1 MNNFKKIGISALAG
15 SMLAVS
21 AHASEVAVSGTV
33 EVTYTTNEGNVDSST
48 GNPIGMKNN
57 IGFSAS
63 GDVNGYAVTYTTTL
77 TDAGGALVSTLYT
90 VDLGDLGVIGVDQGM
105 GSYGVDTA
113 DDSILPTAYE
123 EPSHGGGTASLNS
136 SGSSDSIGYKNT
148 FGPLDL
154 NLEYNFDTGGA
165 DSADG
170 AAGVATTAEGGSNTN
185 FVLSTSPV
193 DGLTVGFGYGKTDSN
208 RAIVSGTSDEDSE
221 VLGYVKY
228 AVGPVS
234 LGYTQSTEQTGAAG
248 SAQENMTG
256 YAVAFNVNDNLSI
269 SYADRELE
277 FDKASA
283 SAVTEDSEAI
293 MAAYTMGSASLRA
306 AFNEHSNVAGVS
318 GVNDDNMEL
327 SLVLS
332 F

>member
-33 EVTYTTNEGNVDSST
+33 EVTYTTNEGSNEVT

-57 IGFSAS
+57 LGFSAS
-63 GDVNGYAVTYTTTL
+63 GDVNGYAVTYTTTM

-90 VDLGDLGVIGVDQGM
+90 VDLGDLGVLGFDQGM
-105 GSYGVDTA
+105 GSYGVDTV
-113 DDSILPTAYE
+113 DESVLPTAYE
-123 EPSHGGGTASLNS
+123 EPTHGGGTTSLNS
-136 SGSSDSIGYKNT
+136 SGSSDSIGYKNS

-170 AAGVATTAEGGSNTN
+170 VNDAAGGNGSNTN
-185 FVLSTSPV
+185 FVVSTSPV
-193 DGLTVGFGYGKTDSN
+193 DGLTVGFGYGETDSN
-208 RAIVSGTSDEDSE
+208 RALVAGATGEDSE

-234 LGYTQSTEQTGAAG
+234 LGYTQSTEQTGAVG
-248 SAQENMTG
+248 SAQENATG
-256 YAVAFNVNDNLSI
+256 YGIAFNVNDNLSI

-277 FDKASA
+277 FDKASGP
-283 SAVTEDSEAI
+283 AVTEDNEGV
-293 MAAYTMGSASLRA
+293 MAAYTMGSASIRA
-306 AFNEHSNVAGVS
+306 AFNDHSNVGGVS
-318 GVNDDNMEL
+318 GVNDENMEL